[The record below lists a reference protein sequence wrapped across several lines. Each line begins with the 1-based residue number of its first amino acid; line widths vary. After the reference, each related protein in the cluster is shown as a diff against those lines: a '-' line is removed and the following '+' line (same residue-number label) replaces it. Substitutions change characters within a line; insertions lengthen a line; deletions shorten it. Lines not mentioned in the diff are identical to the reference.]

1 VRALVTGAAGFV
13 GQWLV
18 RDLLEAGHD
27 VAGLTPVD
35 PTDGPTLLSTD
46 EQASV
51 EWVLGDVRRVED
63 VRRAL
68 DLATPDAIFH
78 LAGVSSVGGASG
90 DPGTAAEV
98 NVVGIA
104 RLLGEVRVRRRVG
117 VLDPAVL
124 VVGSGEQYGRHDRS
138 ALPLDEDAE
147 QRPLTVYA
155 ATKAAQ
161 EVIALEAFR
170 SEGVR
175 VVATRSF
182 NHSGP
187 GQSPAFLLPALVRR
201 ALALRGG
208 GGPGAGS
215 AGAAGAAG
223 GGATERRGALV
234 LGNAGSVRDFLHVAD
249 VTAAYIALAARGRA
263 GEVYNVSSGVGVS
276 VKELAVQVLAAT
288 GVKAPLTT
296 DPELARSVDVPALV
310 GDSTRLR
317 DAVGW
322 APEHTVRDLI
332 DDLVKYWSARPA
344 AHP

>member
-13 GQWLV
+13 GQWLT
-18 RDLLEAGHD
+18 RDLLEAGHE
-27 VAGLTPVD
+27 VTGLTPVD
-35 PTDGPTLLSTD
+35 PSAAASLLSTE
-46 EQASV
+46 EQASID
-51 EWVLGDVRRVED
+51 WVLGDVRRTDD

-68 DLATPDAIFH
+68 DVAPPDAIFH
-78 LAGVSSVGGASG
+78 LAAVSSVGGASS
-90 DPGTAAEV
+90 DPGMAAEV
-98 NVVGIA
+98 NAVGVT

-117 VLDPAVL
+117 VLDPAVV

-138 ALPLDEDAE
+138 ALPLDEEAE

-161 EVIALEAFR
+161 EVMALEAFR

-187 GQSPAFLLPALVRR
+187 GQSAEFLLPALVRR

-208 GGPGAGS
+208 GAGS
-215 AGAAGAAG
+215 DRRAALA
-223 GGATERRGALV
+223 V
-234 LGNAGSVRDFLHVAD
+234 GNTASIRDFLHVAD

-296 DPELARSVDVPALV
+296 DPTLARKVDVPALV
-310 GDSTRLR
+310 GDNARLR
-317 DAVGW
+317 DATGW
-322 APEHTVRDLI
+322 APTRSLRDLI
-332 DDLVKYWSARPA
+332 EELVTFWAARPA
-344 AHP
+344 AHS

>member
-18 RDLLEAGHD
+18 RDLIAAGHE
-27 VAGLTPVD
+27 VTGLTPVD
-35 PTDGPTLLSTD
+35 PSATATLLSTD
-46 EQASV
+46 EQADV
-51 EWVLGDVRRVED
+51 DWLMGDVRRTED

-68 DLATPDAIFH
+68 DIAPPDVVFH
-78 LAGVSSVGGASG
+78 LAGVSSVTTANS
-90 DPGTAAEV
+90 DPGAAADV
-98 NVVGIA
+98 NVVGAA

-117 VLDPAVL
+117 VLDPAV
-124 VVGSGEQYGRHDRS
+124 VIVGSAEQYGRHDKS
-138 ALPLDEDAE
+138 ELPLSEDAE

-161 EVIALEAFR
+161 EVLALEAFR

-187 GQSPAFLLPALVRR
+187 GQAPSYLLPSLVRR
-201 ALALRGG
+201 ALALRTGG
-208 GGPGAGS
+208 VSGG
-215 AGAAGAAG
+215 
-223 GGATERRGALV
+223 ERRPALS
-234 LGNAGSVRDFLHVAD
+234 LGNAGTVRDFLHVAD

-288 GVKAPLTT
+288 GVKAPLAT
-296 DPELARSVDVPALV
+296 DPALARPVDVPALV
-310 GDSTRLR
+310 GDNARLR
-317 DAVGW
+317 DATGW
-322 APEHTVRDLI
+322 APTHTLRTLI
-332 DDLVKYWSARPA
+332 DDLVDYWAARPA
-344 AHP
+344 VHS

>member
-27 VAGLTPVD
+27 VTGLTPVD
-35 PTDGPTLLSTD
+35 PTAAAALLSTD
-46 EQASV
+46 EQAAV
-51 EWVLGDVRRVED
+51 DWILGDVRRIED

-68 DLATPDAIFH
+68 DLKAPDAVFH
-78 LAGVSSVGGASG
+78 LAAVSSVPGASG
-90 DPGTAAEV
+90 DPGAAADV

-104 RLLGEVRVRRRVG
+104 RLLGEIRVRRRVG

-124 VVGSGEQYGRHDRS
+124 VVGSAEQYGRHDKS
-138 ALPLDEDAE
+138 ALPLDETAE

-175 VVATRSF
+175 VIATRSF

-187 GQSPAFLLPALVRR
+187 GQSAAFLLPALVRR

-208 GGPGAGS
+208 GS
-215 AGAAGAAG
+215 DRRAALA
-223 GGATERRGALV
+223 
-234 LGNAGSVRDFLHVAD
+234 LGNATSIRDFLHVAD

-276 VKELAVQVLAAT
+276 VKDLAVQVLAAT
-288 GVKAPLTT
+288 GVKAPITT
-296 DPELARSVDVPALV
+296 DPTLTRSVDVPALI
-310 GDSTRLR
+310 GDNARLTDATGWVPEHSLR
-317 DAVGW
+317 DV
-322 APEHTVRDLI
+322 I
-332 DDLVKYWSARPA
+332 DDLVSYWAARPA
-344 AHP
+344 AQT

>member
-27 VAGLTPVD
+27 VTGLTPID
-35 PTDGPTLLSTD
+35 PTVSAALLSTD
-46 EQASV
+46 EQAAV
-51 EWVLGDVRRVED
+51 DWVLGDVRRVED

-68 DLATPDAIFH
+68 DLQPPDAVFH
-78 LAGVSSVGGASG
+78 LAAVSSVPGASG
-90 DPGTAAEV
+90 DPGAAADV

-104 RLLGEVRVRRRVG
+104 RLLGEIRVRRRVG

-124 VVGSGEQYGRHDRS
+124 VVGSAEQYGRHDKS
-138 ALPLDEDAE
+138 ELPLDEMAE

-175 VVATRSF
+175 VIATRSF

-187 GQSPAFLLPALVRR
+187 GQSGAFLLPALVRR
-201 ALALRGG
+201 ALALRSSGG
-208 GGPGAGS
+208 DRHS
-215 AGAAGAAG
+215 ALA
-223 GGATERRGALV
+223 
-234 LGNAGSVRDFLHVAD
+234 LGNAASVRDFLHVRD

-276 VKELAVQVLAAT
+276 VKDLAVQVLAAT

-296 DPELARSVDVPALV
+296 DPTLARSVDVPALV
-310 GDSTRLR
+310 GDNARVR
-317 DAVGW
+317 DATGW
-322 APEHTVRDLI
+322 SPGHSLRELI
-332 DDLVKYWSARPA
+332 EDLVNYWAARPA
-344 AHP
+344 VQA